1 MYEKGSKQ
9 VDAAGVYFPLYNDV
23 KHIEQLIKLMFVMF
37 FLQRYIFHWDVCDR
51 VHNGMWGGSQSFC
64 GGRLQRCVGHCC
76 QNLPDGRR
84 ETEGGHSQRSAETQP

>member
-37 FLQRYIFHWDVCDR
+37 FLQRYIFH
-51 VHNGMWGGSQSFC
+51 
-64 GGRLQRCVGHCC
+64 
-76 QNLPDGRR
+76 
-84 ETEGGHSQRSAETQP
+84 